1 MSIQGKKIPKMH
13 WRALTC
19 HCSVNIATK
28 DASGYADKTWERSE
42 AEKEELGRF
51 WGQNPKLSRQL
62 EFGAK
67 SIEKKFNLKIYV
79 VKSTKQ
85 EQGGYV

>member
-1 MSIQGKKIPKMH
+1 MSTSPPKTQVGK
-13 WRALTC
+13 LT
-19 HCSVNIATK
+19 K
-28 DASGYADKTWERSE
+28 SE
-42 AEKEELGRF
+42 GGLKLRKRNLLDFG
-51 WGQNPKLSRQL
+51 GQNPKLSHQL

-67 SIEKKFNLKIYV
+67 SIEKKFNLKTYV